1 MNEKHFFCLCSSA
14 PARAPDIIVAHNS
27 SSTSLI
33 VTWSHLPKQYFNGEP
48 LGYKV
53 TYHQVG
59 LERNIRFVT
68 VTYTNITEPT
78 NLSAFTI
85 YVINVSA
92 VSSGGVGPWNTVKAR
107 TDDAGTD
114 DIRWTA
120 AQLGLLSFFVQRPIL
135 DCLFILCYSLN

>member
-1 MNEKHFFCLCSSA
+1 MNENHFFCLCSSA
-14 PARAPDIIVAHNS
+14 PSRAPDIIVAYNF

-53 TYHQVG
+53 TYHPVG
-59 LERNIRFVT
+59 LETNIPFVT
-68 VTYTNITEPT
+68 LTYANITELT

-92 VSSGGVGPWNTVKAR
+92 VSTGGLGPWNTIKVR
-107 TDDAGTD
+107 TNDAGTKHSN
-114 DIRWTA
+114 
-120 AQLGLLSFFVQRPIL
+120 GLQP
-135 DCLFILCYSLN
+135 N